1 MEPRRQRQRVTLLVW
16 RAEVESQAH
25 RTKEEVGAQQIE
37 VEPVRAKTIEGKE
50 YSGGMKCSQGPGSQ
64 CGRQNDD

>member
-1 MEPRRQRQRVTLLVW
+1 MEPRGQRQRVTLLVW

-37 VEPVRAKTIEGKE
+37 VEPVRAKTIEE
-50 YSGGMKCSQGPGSQ
+50 TEVRSTVEE
-64 CGRQNDD
+64 